1 MARSRV
7 DAKKRM
13 RIVYWGTYDLGKPRN
28 RILLRGLRENDVEVI
43 EIHADVWSRIEDKSG
58 LAGGWRRLGLLLRW
72 LFRYPP
78 LVARYLCAPRHDAV
92 MVGYLGQID
101 VLVLWPFARL
111 RGVPIVWDAFLSL
124 YGTVVED
131 RRMLSPRHPAARGLF
146 ALEWLACRV
155 VDRIILDTRAHAE
168 YFAATFGIAPERFA
182 VAFVGV
188 EPEAFPPRPSG
199 DPRRDP
205 GAPLTV
211 LFYGQFIPLHG
222 IDTIVRA
229 AQMTAGDAIDWVL
242 VGRGQEEGRIRAMID
257 SGPDARLRW
266 IPWIP
271 YAELKD
277 WIHRADV
284 CLGIFGDSDKAAR
297 VIPNKVFQ
305 ILATGTPLITRDS
318 PAIRELLSPDTD
330 GVWLIPPADPA
341 ALAMAVRDQLRA
353 TEEGHRPTV
362 SADLRARILPQTV
375 TVKLAG
381 GASPQ
386 VWKKCVSTS
395 TERTVSATRKNQCI
409 VPRQ

>member
-43 EIHADVWSRIEDKSG
+43 EIHADVWSGIEDKSG

-168 YFAATFGIAPERFA
+168 YFAAKFGIAPERFA

-222 IDTIVRA
+222 VDTIVRA
-229 AQMTAGDAIDWVL
+229 AWLAKDEAIDWVII
-242 VGRGQEEGRIRAMID
+242 GRGQEEEGIRALIAQT
-257 SGPDARLRW
+257 PLRRLTW
-266 IPWIP
+266 ISWVD
-271 YAELKD
+271 YDELKN
-277 WIHRADV
+277 WIYQADI

-305 ILATGTPLITRDS
+305 VLSAGVPLITRGS
-318 PAIRELLSPDTD
+318 PAIREILNPDTP
-330 GVWLIPPADPA
+330 GVRLVPPVDPKALLA
-341 ALAMAVRDQLRA
+341 AIRDLARGMTMDRGPEPLY
-353 TEEGHRPTV
+353 
-362 SADLRARILPQTV
+362 ADLRKRIAP
-375 TVKLAG
+375 LAVGESLRRGLEDLVG
-381 GASPQ
+381 GTKPVGSPML
-386 VWKKCVSTS
+386 
-395 TERTVSATRKNQCI
+395 
-409 VPRQ
+409 

>member
-7 DAKKRM
+7 DTKKRM

-43 EIHADVWSRIEDKSG
+43 EIHADVWSGIEDKSG
-58 LAGGWRRLGLLLRW
+58 LAGGWRRLGVLLRW
-72 LFRYPP
+72 LLRYPP
-78 LVARYLCAPRHDAV
+78 LVARYLSAPRHDAV

-124 YGTVVED
+124 YDTVVED

-146 ALEWLACRV
+146 ALEWLACRAA
-155 VDRIILDTRAHAE
+155 DRIILDTRAHAE
-168 YFAATFGIAPERFA
+168 YFAAKFGVAAERFA

-188 EPEAFPPRPSG
+188 EPEAFPPRPGG

-211 LFYGQFIPLHG
+211 LFYGQFIALHG

-229 AQMTAGDAIDWVL
+229 AWLAKDEAIDWVII
-242 VGRGQEEGRIRAMID
+242 GRGQEEGRIRAMID

-266 IPWIP
+266 IPWVP

-330 GVWLIPPADPA
+330 GVWFIPPADAA
-341 ALAMAVRDQLRA
+341 ALASA
-353 TEEGHRPTV
+353 V
-362 SADLRARILPQTV
+362 SAFAAAPRGTVRPASYSNIMERITPSSV
-375 TVKLAG
+375 
-381 GASPQ
+381 GA
-386 VWKKCVSTS
+386 KFMEDVSGAPIT
-395 TERTVSATRKNQCI
+395 TQYEAA
-409 VPRQ
+409 